1 MRKIDTNKI
10 ERIKVET
17 KKLIVERGYHGA
29 SIAEIA
35 RRAQVSDGYL
45 YRHYSNKSELVRDIF
60 EKQLKQFHD
69 FIIDLLDQVKTVE
82 ELTGGIID
90 FLFNLSD
97 QEPYAIQ
104 FAHMLVY
111 DHEFEY
117 PKSRHEAISEIM
129 DKILKLGA
137 STYEIS
143 DRCTQMDI
151 LLTILTIP
159 VKYIE
164 YSKKGYGSFSD
175 KESIKENLVM
185 TCMNALK

>member
-60 EKQLKQFHD
+60 EEQLKQFHD
-69 FIIDLLDQVKTVE
+69 HILDSLESMKSVE
-82 ELTGGIID
+82 VLTKEIID
-90 FLFNLSD
+90 FLFKLSD
-97 QEPYAIQ
+97 EEPYAIQ

-117 PKSRHEAISEIM
+117 PKSRHEAIGEIM

-151 LLTILTIP
+151 LLTIITIP

-164 YSKKGYGSFSD
+164 YSNKGYDSFSD
-175 KESIKENLVM
+175 KESIKKNLVKI
-185 TCMNALK
+185 CMNALK

>member
-1 MRKIDTNKI
+1 MRKIDANKI

-69 FIIDLLDQVKTVE
+69 FIFDLLNNVETVE
-82 ELTGGIID
+82 DLTRGIVD
-90 FLFNLSD
+90 CLFNLSH

-104 FAHMLVY
+104 FSHMLVY

-117 PKSRHEAISEIM
+117 PQSRHDAIHNISNQ
-129 DKILKLGA
+129 ILNLGIK
-137 STYEIS
+137 TGEIS
-143 DRCTQMDI
+143 SRCTQMDI
-151 LLTILTIP
+151 LLTTLTIP

-175 KESIKENLVM
+175 NESIKENLVM